1 MSRLSTSLVTPF
13 CLVLLLGGTQRSYA
27 QIGIAV
33 GLNYDNVSDLDAGDF
48 SASYDAASGYHVGLF
63 YDLSLGTI
71 GLRLGAFYR
80 DLGDIESA
88 SDIDVA
94 EEVENFDLTMID
106 FPVDIRLNLTATP
119 LIHPY
124 VLFGPVFSVPSSGV
138 DFIDNNLESLLVTG
152 NVGIGLAVNIG
163 GISLFPEF
171 RYAIGITRLLK
182 DRIEIGGVEVETEV
196 QRVNSA
202 MLRLGVIL

>member
-152 NVGIGLAVNIG
+152 NVGIGLAVNFG

-196 QRVNSA
+196 QRVNST

>member
-33 GLNYDNVSDLDAGDF
+33 GLNYDNVSDFDAGDF
-48 SASYDAASGYHVGLF
+48 SASYDAASGYHAGLF

-106 FPVDIRLNLTATP
+106 FPVDIKLNLTATP

-182 DRIEIGGVEVETEV
+182 DRIEIGGVEVDTEV

>member
-33 GLNYDNVSDLDAGDF
+33 GLNYDNVSDLDVGDF

-71 GLRLGAFYR
+71 GLRLGALYR
-80 DLGDIESA
+80 DLGDIEST

-138 DFIDNNLESLLVTG
+138 DFIDKNLESLLVTG

-196 QRVNSA
+196 QRVNST

>member
-27 QIGIAV
+27 QIGIAF

-80 DLGDIESA
+80 DLGDIEST

-196 QRVNSA
+196 QRVNST